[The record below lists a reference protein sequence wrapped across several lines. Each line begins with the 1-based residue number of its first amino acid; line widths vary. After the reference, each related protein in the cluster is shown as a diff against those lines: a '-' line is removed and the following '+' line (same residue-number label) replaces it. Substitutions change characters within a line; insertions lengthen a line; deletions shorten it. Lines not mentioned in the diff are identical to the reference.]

1 MTLLLWLSDKH
12 SWLYYSEGKRII
24 CFAWWFLVH
33 TSLEQGKCNTS
44 LLKKKDYLF
53 WTYLKKTTL
62 LLLQILKRF
71 TQQNFF
77 TKRWEAYRNSLV
89 YYSKFLLLL
98 KLSYLFLKHNWAHH
112 KNPKFNMPI
121 CALPWLRLGTSLLYS
136 SLPVM

>member
-53 WTYLKKTTL
+53 WTYLKKNNIVAFTNSKTFYTAKL
-62 LLLQILKRF
+62 LYKKVGGIQ
-71 TQQNFF
+71 
-77 TKRWEAYRNSLV
+77 
-89 YYSKFLLLL
+89 KFLSILFKIFIITKA
-98 KLSYLFLKHNWAHH
+98 KLFI
-112 KNPKFNMPI
+112 FE
-121 CALPWLRLGTSLLYS
+121 T
-136 SLPVM
+136 